1 MLLWKYTFK
10 VVVTLFLI
18 QGVLYFVLNGGKQMQ
33 PEEAVD
39 KPALKDSQLFQSGTS
54 TVEGETPALIELNGI
69 NPQNDNSKKE
79 IKRA

>member
-1 MLLWKYTFK
+1 
-10 VVVTLFLI
+10 
-18 QGVLYFVLNGGKQMQ
+18 VLYFVLNGGKQMQ

-69 NPQNDNSKKE
+69 NPQNDNSKK
-79 IKRA
+79 KLSVLRNNQPTTLTPHFFQR